1 VAVLF
6 VLIVSVGLAAAIW
19 WLRRNQQRQRSELV
33 ELSSELPPL
42 TPSNIPDFAKA
53 ASSTPFPIAPPM
65 PSKPTPSNAT
75 PAATATEEKSEKT
88 VSLAWLDLVKKLK
101 ERQELETAL
110 TLCQQ
115 QFPKSQA
122 FQQATIIIRMQIK
135 LGLEKQQDVNPLI
148 TKLYRCAVFADLF
161 HNPLSL
167 KPQNPRLAMTNLAGH
182 EFSYAEIG
190 HHELKLLSKSDVRL
204 LEERWGLPQQHS
216 RPEAILGNVWQT
228 LCQ

>member
-6 VLIVSVGLAAAIW
+6 VLIFSVGLAAAIW

-42 TPSNIPDFAKA
+42 KTANIPDFTKA
-53 ASSTPFPIAPPM
+53 TTASPFPTAPPM
-65 PSKPTPSNAT
+65 PSKP
-75 PAATATEEKSEKT
+75 PAATTEERPEKPEKT
-88 VSLAWLDLVKKLK
+88 VSLAWLDLVKQLK

-115 QFPKSQA
+115 QFPKAQA

-135 LGLEKQQDVNPLI
+135 LGLEKQQDINPLL

-161 HNPLSL
+161 HNPLSP

-204 LEERWGLPQQHS
+204 LEERWGLSPQHS
-216 RPEAILGNVWQT
+216 RPEAVLGSLWQT